1 MHKFCSCG
9 SYKEIESNKSN
20 FVYVLVHRYMLYL
33 HAIYL
38 CRCASKTILAVT
50 LFSEGCVRRWSLLQD
65 CLPVKFK
72 DPKFM
77 KFS

>member
-1 MHKFCSCG
+1 
-9 SYKEIESNKSN
+9 
-20 FVYVLVHRYMLYL
+20 MLYL

-38 CRCASKTILAVT
+38 CRCASKNYTCST
-50 LFSEGCVRRWSLLQD
+50 LVQYYSMKGVPEVRMSEDGVCCKIV
-65 CLPVKFK
+65 CLPVKFQDVKFK